1 MRYLRAS
8 GVRAYEQDWLSG
20 PAVPER
26 NLTSGELFMDA
37 MAKAAGKEGIAL
49 QYCMPLP
56 RHFLQ
61 GTRYSNLLTIR
72 VSGDR
77 FVKGHWTSFL
87 FNGRLASAL
96 GEWPWTDVFMSSET
110 SNLLLSTLSASIVG
124 VGDAL
129 GEFDRANLNR
139 VIRADGV
146 IVKPDD
152 AITPLDATYIEQAN
166 DRRLPIVAAAHTRH
180 QRSITSYVFAFG
192 QPAEQRTAR
201 LSPSALGHKGPVYA
215 YNYFDGYGMHLQPGE
230 AVEFA
235 VPDDGA
241 YWIVVPVGPS
251 GVGFLGDSGKFV
263 SNGRNRVARI
273 MDTGVLTARV
283 VFSAGERRLRFYG
296 FSLARPKVRA
306 AGATIAELAY
316 DSRTSLFHFDL
327 VARPGTSPVV
337 TLRAAVNPKTA
348 LVR

>member
-1 MRYLRAS
+1 MCPGDECARAVKRPWWRL
-8 GVRAYEQDWLSG
+8 GR
-20 PAVPER
+20 R
-26 NLTSGELFMDA
+26 NEPPNDHSD
-37 MAKAAGKEGIAL
+37 
-49 QYCMPLP
+49 
-56 RHFLQ
+56 
-61 GTRYSNLLTIR
+61 
-72 VSGDR
+72 D
-77 FVKGHWTSFL
+77 
-87 FNGRLASAL
+87 
-96 GEWPWTDVFMSSET
+96 
-110 SNLLLSTLSASIVG
+110 
-124 VGDAL
+124 
-129 GEFDRANLNR
+129 
-139 VIRADGV
+139 VIRARQIRSDRSRHRTSQIQVAPGSEGMV
-146 IVKPDD
+146 RRGSSRLSHPGARCRLI
-152 AITPLDATYIEQAN
+152 QA
-166 DRRLPIVAAAHTRH
+166 H
-180 QRSITSYVFAFG
+180 QRSITSYVLAFG

-215 YNYFDGYGMHLQPGE
+215 YNYFDGYGMHLQPGQ

-241 YWIVVPVGPS
+241 YWIVVPLGPS

-263 SNGRNRVARI
+263 SNGRKRVARI

-283 VFSAGERRLRFYG
+283 IFSAGERRLRFYG

-306 AGATIAELAY
+306 TGAIIAEPAY